1 MAESPTTP
9 ADPREQPQSVMLRAA
24 ERAPKV
30 LPPRIARNID
40 EELREFVENWD
51 VLQGIHGSLFPRL
64 VDHHLSVAQEVL
76 SLPDTEGIA
85 PLRASGTP
93 GQSVEVVAAEIEAH
107 ASQSIPALDLDLIR
121 ALASGLSL
129 KEYAAREGLTA
140 TTASQRAIR
149 MRQRLG
155 VTSNEQAT
163 HEATLRGLLKGVP
176 RP

>member
-1 MAESPTTP
+1 MAPESPTTP
-9 ADPREQPQSVMLRAA
+9 ADPRPSPIAARSEADGPLFAYDLNVYYPNEGGRVTESGQTTAAKLVQRLRDEADQI
-24 ERAPKV
+24 E
-30 LPPRIARNID
+30 RIAR
-40 EELREFVENWD
+40 LM
-51 VLQGIHGSLFPRL
+51 G
-64 VDHHLSVAQEVL
+64 
-76 SLPDTEGIA
+76 LPDTEGVA